1 MWSRPFFSDK
11 VPSLRWGR
19 VRQLAIAVAALVFIG
34 VPLGQGVASAA
45 TTPCGYWL
53 VGSDGGIF
61 TFGQAVFQGSTGSL
75 VLQRPI
81 VGISTM
87 ASGQGA
93 SPYWL
98 VATDGGVFA
107 FGTGFYGS
115 IPGLGLNP
123 AGSGLP
129 HSLNAPI
136 VGMVHSVTGRGYF
149 LVASDGGVF
158 AFGDAQFAGSCP
170 GIGGCAGS
178 AVAVVPDA
186 TGLGYWVVTNT
197 GHVYSFGDAQY
208 YGGPGPQ
215 GPPITSAAAT
225 EGGTGGH
232 GYYVLDASGQ
242 VFNYGD
248 APALGSLP
256 PGATSALDPATA
268 IIVTDDNTGYWV
280 VTALGKVYPFGDAPP
295 EGDMSGTPLNAP
307 IVAGIGF

>member
-1 MWSRPFFSDK
+1 MWSRPFFSNK
-11 VPSLRWGR
+11 VSSMGRGR
-19 VRQLAIAVAALVFIG
+19 VRQLAVAVAALVALS
-34 VPLGQGVASAA
+34 VPLGQGVASADN
-45 TTPCGYWL
+45 PCGYWL

-81 VGISTM
+81 VGISTV
-87 ASGQGA
+87 SSTQGD

-98 VATDGGVFA
+98 VASDGGVFA

-158 AFGDAQFAGSCP
+158 AFGDAQFSGSCP

-178 AVAVVPDA
+178 AVAVAPDA
-186 TGLGYWVVTNT
+186 TGAGYWVVTNT
-197 GHVYSFGDAQY
+197 GDVYAFGDANY

-215 GPPITSAAAT
+215 STPITSAAAIAN
-225 EGGTGGH
+225 GT

-242 VFNYGD
+242 VFNYGG

-256 PGATSALDPATA
+256 PGATSGLDPATA
-268 IIVTDDNTGYWV
+268 IIVTDDNQGYWV
-280 VTALGKVYPFGDAPP
+280 VTALGKVYPFGDSPAQ
-295 EGDMSGTPLNAP
+295 GDISGTPLNGP
-307 IVAGIGF
+307 IIAGIGF